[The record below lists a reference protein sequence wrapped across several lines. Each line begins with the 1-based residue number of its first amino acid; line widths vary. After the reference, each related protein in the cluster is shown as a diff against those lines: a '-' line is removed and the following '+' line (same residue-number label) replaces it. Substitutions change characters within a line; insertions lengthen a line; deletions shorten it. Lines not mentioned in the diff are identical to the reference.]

1 MRSVIFL
8 LAALTTTTVYGQPS
22 NPRSEIVY
30 FIGQVTASTGRQC
43 AVDLGEV
50 HTVSPLTELAVFR
63 FRDGYFAVRGRIT
76 AGQTEA
82 TTCVC
87 RGVSTQVGD
96 LVAIAREMNELR
108 SGSDHRKNVLKRE
121 VLRERALR
129 FRSTFGNVNLADSLS
144 TYEQRYPKWERIRSG
159 RVAGRLLSTSLKD
172 VSTSDIDR
180 LQQQLDLMRGFYTA
194 DAFAVTAA
202 GETWEDVFPV
212 LAGSTASAGHALLLD
227 TAAEQNEVAVQIAPS
242 ELRGHV
248 EKRIFHLNA
257 EQRNVVSMLLHVML
271 ARSESNV
278 RAFLD
283 FNLPL
288 TQFPAL
294 EGNEQLVDDI
304 EGLMGDLSASGA

>member
-1 MRSVIFL
+1 MRSAILL

-30 FIGQVTASTGRQC
+30 FIGQVTASTGTQC
-43 AVDLGEV
+43 TVDLGEV
-50 HTVSPLTELAVFR
+50 HTVSPQTELAVFH
-63 FRDGYFAVRGRIT
+63 FTDGYFAVRGRIT

-87 RGVSTQVGD
+87 RGVYTRVGD

-108 SGSDHRKNVLKRE
+108 NGRDHRKNVLKRE
-121 VLRERALR
+121 VLRERVLS

-159 RVAGRLLSTSLKD
+159 RVAGRLLSVSLKE

-180 LQQQLDLMRGFYTA
+180 LQQQLDLMRRFYTA

-202 GETWEDVFPV
+202 GQTWEDVFPL
-212 LAGSTASAGHALLLD
+212 LAGTTASAGHALLLD
-227 TAAEQNEVAVQIAPS
+227 TPDEQNEAAVQISPS

-257 EQRNVVSMLLHVML
+257 EQRNVVSMLLHVIL
-271 ARSESNV
+271 VKSEPNV

-294 EGNEQLVDDI
+294 EDDEQLVDDI
-304 EGLMGDLSASGA
+304 EGLIGELGASGA